1 MTWETVL
8 KDERAIAE
16 YVARFSPYDVCN
28 EQIEE
33 LYKGCK
39 AVLVWRALDTL
50 TAGDHD
56 SNLPESERQKAC
68 DALRLETMP
77 PLLVDGDSIA
87 DGNHR
92 FRSLQK
98 CGKTH
103 FWVYEIQEI

>member
-1 MTWETVL
+1 MPWQAVL
-8 KDERAIAE
+8 SDERAIAE
-16 YVARFSPYDVCN
+16 YVARLSPYDVCN

-39 AVLVWRALDTL
+39 AVLVWRALNTL
-50 TAGDHD
+50 TPGDAD
-56 SNLPESERQKAC
+56 SNQPENTRQKAC
-68 DALRLETMP
+68 DELRLKSMP
-77 PLLVDGDSIA
+77 PLLVDDDEIV

-98 CGKTH
+98 RGKTH